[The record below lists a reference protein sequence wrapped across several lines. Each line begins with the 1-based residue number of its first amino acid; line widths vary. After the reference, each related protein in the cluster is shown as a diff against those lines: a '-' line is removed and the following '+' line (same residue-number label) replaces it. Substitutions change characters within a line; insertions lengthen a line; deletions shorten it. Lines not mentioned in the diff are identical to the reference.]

1 MSWLKKFPSLLQLFG
16 LRKKAGKE
24 NVTQSSPAADS
35 PSPAAST
42 PPEQESA
49 TRHTEVDAAGN
60 NDECQQSSV
69 KLDSDQPTQVKE
81 TSKTTKERTVNR
93 KTRRQTATVPAR
105 KLERRTSVDTN
116 KTIEPEPGEYIQE
129 IVEDAKFVFSSS
141 GYSDKYTLAANEY
154 EGIDS
159 RFDDDSQTEIKLGL
173 DVGTSSVKCVIKQGP
188 NFTAIPFLLGKGI
201 NAYLLPTVL
210 YKKGNGMYTLDPAYP
225 AFRSS
230 LKLDLLNNPDDEE
243 ARLCMLIFLAL
254 VLRQVRGWIFENL
267 SKYDGKTIAWE
278 CVIGYPSND
287 EDERIANIWKE
298 LLYRA
303 WFLSEHEG
311 HITTRV
317 ADEYFQRDLDELD
330 EDIAYDYFQSVPEVC
345 AAVAGFLRNQPIRD
359 DFKGNY
365 TLVDI
370 GSGTVDASCFSFTR
384 SPTEYQYVRS
394 LYSLE
399 VQPLGTTTC
408 HHRRLDWLRALVIE
422 AKESEE
428 FEPIA
433 DEWFDRL
440 KQDLNTEE
448 AKTLLS
454 PLTAS
459 CRAYYQGIEITAV
472 SPSVDRKFSKKLT
485 ELIGRVRHKC
495 MTDHF
500 LTCQDVAK
508 MPVFF
513 CGGGA
518 RSKFYRDAFLYK
530 HKNISWLRPERIIES
545 DAISDL
551 QETMT
556 TPILREDYDRLLVA
570 YGLCAEEAPK
580 SIEATHLESEQS
592 TGFQDRY
599 ISKDDI

>member
-1 MSWLKKFPSLLQLFG
+1 MIGFYKAVMILRSNKIGKHYADLKKIKKLYKSSFPKNERMRFGALL
-16 LRKKAGKE
+16 K
-24 NVTQSSPAADS
+24 SADS
-35 PSPAAST
+35 PMVDWAAYYDG
-42 PPEQESA
+42 E
-49 TRHTEVDAAGN
+49 
-60 NDECQQSSV
+60 
-69 KLDSDQPTQVKE
+69 KLVGFT
-81 TSKTTKERTVNR
+81 
-93 KTRRQTATVPAR
+93 
-105 KLERRTSVDTN
+105 
-116 KTIEPEPGEYIQE
+116 Y
-129 IVEDAKFVFSSS
+129 
-141 GYSDKYTLAANEY
+141 LA
-154 EGIDS
+154 
-159 RFDDDSQTEIKLGL
+159 F
-173 DVGTSSVKCVIKQGP
+173 
-188 NFTAIPFLLGKGI
+188 
-201 NAYLLPTVL
+201 
-210 YKKGNGMYTLDPAYP
+210 
-225 AFRSS
+225 
-230 LKLDLLNNPDDEE
+230 DEE
-243 ARLCMLIFLAL
+243 
-254 VLRQVRGWIFENL
+254 
-267 SKYDGKTIAWE
+267 
-278 CVIGYPSND
+278 
-287 EDERIANIWKE
+287 
-298 LLYRA
+298 
-303 WFLSEHEG
+303 
-311 HITTRV
+311 
-317 ADEYFQRDLDELD
+317 
-330 EDIAYDYFQSVPEVC
+330 IAYDYFQSVPEVC

-399 VQPLGTTTC
+399 VQPLGTTSC

-422 AKESEE
+422 AKESDE
-428 FEPIA
+428 FESIA

-454 PLTAS
+454 PLKDS
-459 CRAYYQGIEITAV
+459 CREYYQGIEITAI

-556 TPILREDYDRLLVA
+556 TPIRREDYDRLLVA

-580 SIEATHLESEQS
+580 SIKATHLESEQS
-592 TGFQDRY
+592 TGFQNRY